1 MVNGATI
8 RVKNLEREPQVPLK
22 GVVEKDLV

>member
-1 MVNGATI
+1 MVTGAAI

>member
-1 MVNGATI
+1 MVNGAAI